1 MIEKQKV
8 EQRVESDTKTTQP
21 PVPQWSSQAV
31 LDVAA
36 ERRRQVENEGYD
48 RAHDDEHADG
58 SMAEAAASYAY
69 QAHNS
74 EACPA
79 GKPPLGWPWD
89 AKWWKPGD
97 SRRMLVKAGALILAE
112 IERLDRQASRT
123 GAISRQ
129 SSISKR

>member
-1 MIEKQKV
+1 MIEKQNN
-8 EQRVESDTKTTQP
+8 EQRAERDTITTQSP
-21 PVPQWSSQAV
+21 MALWGSQAV

-48 RAHDDEHADG
+48 PAHDDEHDNG

-74 EACPA
+74 KPCPA
-79 GKPPLGWPWD
+79 GKPPQGWPWD
-89 AKWWKPGD
+89 AEWWKPGN

-112 IERLDRQASRT
+112 IERLDRQASHT
-123 GAISRQ
+123 GAVSSHTGISQR
-129 SSISKR
+129 